1 MIVIINYYRIFALAD
16 SDSIVLTVALPIIII
31 GILLILVVVSMFII
45 VYLSLKKCKRTAEL
59 ESQDNMVHNSAY
71 GLHGSESKQDIGMT
85 YNLVYDAPIPEPSYR
100 PPAHADPHEGAYYD
114 DIVI

>member
-1 MIVIINYYRIFALAD
+1 MVIII
-16 SDSIVLTVALPIIII
+16 
-31 GILLILVVVSMFII
+31 II
-45 VYLSLKKCKRTAEL
+45 VYLLLKKRKRTAEL

-71 GLHGSESKQDIGMT
+71 GPHGSESRQDIQLT
-85 YNLVYDAPIPEPSYR
+85 YDLVYDAPIPEPSYR

>member
-1 MIVIINYYRIFALAD
+1 MVII
-16 SDSIVLTVALPIIII
+16 VC
-31 GILLILVVVSMFII
+31 
-45 VYLSLKKCKRTAEL
+45 LSLKKCKRTAEL

-71 GLHGSESKQDIGMT
+71 SLHGSESRQDIQMT